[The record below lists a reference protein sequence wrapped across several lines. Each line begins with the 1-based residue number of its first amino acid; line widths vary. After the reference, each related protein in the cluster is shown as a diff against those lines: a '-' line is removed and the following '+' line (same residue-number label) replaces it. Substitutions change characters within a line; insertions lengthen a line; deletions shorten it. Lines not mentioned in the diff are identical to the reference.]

1 MTHSVVRVQAFC
13 TGTFPSQLPVIE
25 VDGRT
30 IGDGKPGPVVARLQ
44 QLYAELVREDIRRGR
59 EAVMRE
65 VEGSKKVVFP

>member
-1 MTHSVVRVQAFC
+1 
-13 TGTFPSQLPVIE
+13 VIE